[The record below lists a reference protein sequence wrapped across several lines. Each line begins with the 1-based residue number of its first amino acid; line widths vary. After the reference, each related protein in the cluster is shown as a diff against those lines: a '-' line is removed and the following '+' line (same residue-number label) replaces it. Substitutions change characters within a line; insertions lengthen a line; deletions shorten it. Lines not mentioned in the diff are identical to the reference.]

1 MFPNNSDNGLKEKEN
16 VQQKCMRRDAGRD
29 VTDGLP
35 EDVPSQLSPV
45 RDE

>member
-1 MFPNNSDNGLKEKEN
+1 MFPYSCDNGLKEKEK
-16 VQQKCMRRDAGRD
+16 VQRKCMRRDAGCD

-45 RDE
+45 HE